1 MSFDFIVRSKCV
13 VTPEATIDA
22 GIAIRGETIVGILPS
37 DQIRSGDRV
46 VDAGD
51 AMVLPGLVDTHIH
64 INEPGRT
71 EWEGFETATRAAAA
85 GGVTTLVDMPLN
97 SSPVTTTA
105 DALDTKVRAARGRIW
120 VDCGFWGGLIPSN
133 AGSIGSLLD
142 AGVVGV
148 KAFLVDS
155 GIDEFPMASEEV
167 LRKAMPILARYQL
180 PLLVHAEETL
190 AGGTPARMPDDARRY
205 QTYLASRPPEMELN
219 AARRMVRLGREFG
232 CPVHVVHLS
241 AAGVLAESN
250 RARSQGLR
258 VTVETCPHY
267 LLLAA
272 EEIPDGRTEFK
283 CAPPIRERENRE
295 RLWRALG
302 EGAIDMVVS
311 DHSPCTPALKLTDS
325 GDFLR
330 AWGGISSIQFGLSL
344 LWTNARRRG
353 FSIQDV
359 SRWMSAAPARLA
371 GFANRKGVIAPGYD
385 ADLVVIDP
393 DAGFTLEPGMIQY
406 RHPLTPY
413 LGQRLEGRVQMTFL
427 RGRKVYEGGHFFGP
441 PPGQT
446 LLRPSPPMNLQV

>member
-1 MSFDFIVRSKCV
+1 
-13 VTPEATIDA
+13 
-22 GIAIRGETIVGILPS
+22 
-37 DQIRSGDRV
+37 
-46 VDAGD
+46 
-51 AMVLPGLVDTHIH
+51 
-64 INEPGRT
+64 
-71 EWEGFETATRAAAA
+71 
-85 GGVTTLVDMPLN
+85 
-97 SSPVTTTA
+97 
-105 DALDTKVRAARGRIW
+105 
-120 VDCGFWGGLIPSN
+120 
-133 AGSIGSLLD
+133 
-142 AGVVGV
+142 VGV

-167 LRKAMPILARYQL
+167 LRKAMPILARYRL
-180 PLLVHAEETL
+180 PLLVHAEEKL
-190 AGGTPARMPDDARRY
+190 AGDTPPRVPDDARRY
-205 QTYLASRPPEMELN
+205 QTYLASRPAEMELN

-258 VTVETCPHY
+258 FTVETCPHY

-385 ADLVVIDP
+385 ADLVVMDP
-393 DAGFTLEPGMIQY
+393 DAGFTLERGMVQH

-413 LGQRLEGRVQMTFL
+413 LGQRLEGRVQMTLL
-427 RGRKVYEGGHFFGP
+427 RGRKIYEDGKFLGSP
-441 PPGQT
+441 AGQT
-446 LLRPSPPMNLQV
+446 LLRSPPPA